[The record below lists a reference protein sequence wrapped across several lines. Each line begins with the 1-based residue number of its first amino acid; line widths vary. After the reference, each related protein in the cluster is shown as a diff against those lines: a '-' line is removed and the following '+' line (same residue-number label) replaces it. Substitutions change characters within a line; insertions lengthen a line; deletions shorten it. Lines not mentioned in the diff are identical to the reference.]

1 MQVKFLY
8 DTFYNSQFK
17 KYNFNFTHSYNRNI
31 WFDMSFY
38 IILPWMDKADL
49 AFIILGGWDANC
61 GKIHY
66 VSHPTVLIDHREKVQ
81 LYFSFLK
88 NLLTNIFRW
97 GIYCYSQSCSN
108 DHLYKTNNAE
118 SVQANSHTIII
129 V

>member
-1 MQVKFLY
+1 
-8 DTFYNSQFK
+8 
-17 KYNFNFTHSYNRNI
+17 
-31 WFDMSFY
+31 
-38 IILPWMDKADL
+38 MDKADL

-88 NLLTNIFRW
+88 NLLTKIFRW
-97 GIYCYSQSCSN
+97 GIHLYSQSYSN
-108 DHLYKTNNAE
+108 NHLYE
-118 SVQANSHTIII
+118 SVQPNSLTIII